1 MQALLTGIDPIY
13 MKVWNYKKIF
23 VRQTLIYLIRFIRF
37 FLQLIKYILKL
48 TLKYIFKYI
57 LKKIPPLI
65 RKKILTTIY
74 CYPKI
79 VALLK
84 LLRIWIIKTGNI
96 NDVLQTNYLISFF
109 INAILFPTLKI
120 VFNYDCFR
128 SVILNELRK
137 NLFVKI
143 ELKKIIKEEACLMA
157 ESNISPPSFYIKEN
171 SELSYSEQEIYR
183 DLKINSIAN

>member
-1 MQALLTGIDPIY
+1 MRELLIGIDPIY
-13 MKVWNYKKIF
+13 MKIWNCKKIF
-23 VRQTLIYLIRFIRF
+23 IKQTLIYSIRCIKF
-37 FLQLIKYILKL
+37 FLQLIKYVLKY
-48 TLKYIFKYI
+48 TLKYILKYI

-96 NDVLQTNYLISFF
+96 NDVLQTNSLIIFF

-120 VFNYDCFR
+120 VFNHDRFR
-128 SVILNELRK
+128 SVILNGLRK

-143 ELKKIIKEEACLMA
+143 ELKKIIKEEAGLMA

-183 DLKINSIAN
+183 DFTIHSIAN